1 MSSTFVLKKQVTL
14 GIVFV
19 GEDCTGF
26 PKIWAVVQ
34 LNHFFLLGGR
44 VFISTFGRQLAR
56 SFTDFGL
63 NWISILWVDL
73 YEFCVIKQDGVPRL

>member
-1 MSSTFVLKKQVTL
+1 
-14 GIVFV
+14 
-19 GEDCTGF
+19 
-26 PKIWAVVQ
+26 VQ
-34 LNHFFLLGGR
+34 LNHSFLLGGR